1 MLRIISPSVR
11 STDLLLKFDV
21 VFQLILEFRH
31 DVKEYLLKMGSPKE
45 DIIGDIDIG
54 LSFIADQLMNRTES
68 CCRYYLTCFLHF
80 DTGKYRYTS
89 PQYILY

>member
-1 MLRIISPSVR
+1 
-11 STDLLLKFDV
+11 
-21 VFQLILEFRH
+21 
-31 DVKEYLLKMGSPKE
+31 MGSPKE
-45 DIIGDIDIG
+45 DTIGDINIG

-89 PQYILY
+89 PQYIYIYIYIETRKAMESMLVKHKSGITLYVA